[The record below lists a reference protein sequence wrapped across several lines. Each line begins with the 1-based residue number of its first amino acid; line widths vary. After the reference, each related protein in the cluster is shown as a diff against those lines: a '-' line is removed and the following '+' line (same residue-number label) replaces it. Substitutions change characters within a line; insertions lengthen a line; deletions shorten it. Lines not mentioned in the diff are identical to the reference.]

1 MKLMKIKAPPSKKGT
16 KPEINTKK
24 NPKCGCISLCEAQPW
39 DGGTKPIENIITKR
53 KNKIKN

>member
-1 MKLMKIKAPPSKKGT
+1 MKIKAPPSKKGT